1 MFKKIFLI
9 TLFILLSSGCQEKK
23 QVFET
28 GYVYFNDEQFKV
40 QLAVTTAQRNQ
51 GLSGQAG
58 FDVGVVG
65 MLFTFPSAD
74 ERSFWMKEMLF
85 PIDVIWLNQGRVIGM
100 AQNVPILD
108 KMGEI
113 TRFGS
118 NGPADA
124 VLELKEGFIA
134 QKGVKIGDRFELD

>member
-9 TLFILLSSGCQEKK
+9 GLFILLASGCQEKK

-28 GYVYFNDEQFKV
+28 GYVYFKDEQFKV
-40 QLAVTTAQRNQ
+40 QLAVTTAQHNQ
-51 GLSGQAG
+51 GLSGQTG

-65 MLFTFPSAD
+65 MLFTFPSLD
-74 ERSFWMKEMLF
+74 ERSFWMKGMLF

-113 TRFGS
+113 TRFNS

-124 VLELKEGFIA
+124 ILELKEGFIA